1 MKEKLVVMCL
11 KLSVAFEVIA
21 EFIAYPDNRDKE
33 RKVSCFGFESE
44 FWWQIGVIGFVK
56 GVEHNRSTIWKIG
69 GY

>member
-1 MKEKLVVMCL
+1 MKFIQKMKVKEVRKMKEKLVVMCL

-44 FWWQIGVIGFVK
+44 FWW
-56 GVEHNRSTIWKIG
+56 
-69 GY
+69 